1 MLIGPKE
8 RIVFFGDS
16 LTKRTGRMDS
26 EIPANR
32 YAVSYVESYVDL
44 LVKRLLIHFPQ
55 LEFTIYNR
63 GVGGDTV
70 LNLLERYQKD
80 VLPLKPTLMFL
91 WIGQNDAKNFDDS
104 RFQKG
109 VSCLLEWCRQDN
121 IRVVLLSTSAHRD
134 EHKMVFLERADRILL
149 SLSQEYQVD
158 YVDVKTPML
167 AVMEYNRSSQH
178 PIMLF
183 TDGSHLSELGNM
195 LIADTVY
202 DYLVS
207 HQ

>member
-1 MLIGPKE
+1 M
-8 RIVFFGDS
+8 
-16 LTKRTGRMDS
+16 
-26 EIPANR
+26 
-32 YAVSYVESYVDL
+32 
-44 LVKRLLIHFPQ
+44 
-55 LEFTIYNR
+55 
-63 GVGGDTV
+63 
-70 LNLLERYQKD
+70 
-80 VLPLKPTLMFL
+80 
-91 WIGQNDAKNFDDS
+91 
-104 RFQKG
+104 
-109 VSCLLEWCRQDN
+109 
-121 IRVVLLSTSAHRD
+121 VLLSTSAHRD
-134 EHKMVFLERADRILL
+134 EHKMVFLERADQILL

-167 AVMEYNRSSQH
+167 AVMEYNRNSQH

>member
-1 MLIGPKE
+1 MLIAPKD

-26 EIPANR
+26 EIPADR

-80 VLPLKPTLMFL
+80 VLPLKPSILPAGMVPAGQHPRGAAFYLCASGRAQDGFL
-91 WIGQNDAKNFDDS
+91 GTCRPDS
-104 RFQKG
+104 SVFESG
-109 VSCLLEWCRQDN
+109 VSGGLCRC
-121 IRVVLLSTSAHRD
+121 
-134 EHKMVFLERADRILL
+134 
-149 SLSQEYQVD
+149 
-158 YVDVKTPML
+158 
-167 AVMEYNRSSQH
+167 
-178 PIMLF
+178 
-183 TDGSHLSELGNM
+183 
-195 LIADTVY
+195 
-202 DYLVS
+202 
-207 HQ
+207 

>member
-26 EIPANR
+26 EIPADR
-32 YAVSYVESYVDL
+32 YAVNYVESYVDL

-80 VLPLKPTLMFL
+80 VLPLKPTLIFVD
-91 WIGQNDAKNFDDS
+91 WAK
-104 RFQKG
+104 
-109 VSCLLEWCRQDN
+109 
-121 IRVVLLSTSAHRD
+121 
-134 EHKMVFLERADRILL
+134 
-149 SLSQEYQVD
+149 
-158 YVDVKTPML
+158 
-167 AVMEYNRSSQH
+167 
-178 PIMLF
+178 
-183 TDGSHLSELGNM
+183 
-195 LIADTVY
+195 
-202 DYLVS
+202 
-207 HQ
+207 

>member
-26 EIPANR
+26 EIPADR

-91 WIGQNDAKNFDDS
+91 WIGQNDAKTLTTAASKREYPACWNGAG
-104 RFQKG
+104 RT
-109 VSCLLEWCRQDN
+109 
-121 IRVVLLSTSAHRD
+121 TSAWCCFRP
-134 EHKMVFLERADRILL
+134 LRIGTSTRWFSWSVPTRFFCL
-149 SLSQEYQVD
+149 
-158 YVDVKTPML
+158 
-167 AVMEYNRSSQH
+167 
-178 PIMLF
+178 
-183 TDGSHLSELGNM
+183 
-195 LIADTVY
+195 
-202 DYLVS
+202 
-207 HQ
+207 